1 MIIMIEELITPEII
15 GMIATVLISI
25 FGVKAKLLKDKLSQI
40 AELTIIINDA
50 IYDDKISAQEIEK
63 ISDSLRKLA
72 NK

>member
-1 MIIMIEELITPEII
+1 MIEELITPEII
-15 GMIATVLISI
+15 GMVATVLISF

-50 IYDDKISAQEIEK
+50 VYDDKVSAQEIEK
-63 ISDSLRKLA
+63 ISDALRKLA